1 MKRKNIYFLCGIL
14 LAIVAIL
21 VGGSFYMVNYALV
34 NPLKNR
40 DVKSQMDEV
49 REQYPYLCPWLDSLQ
64 RSHALRDT
72 FVVTSRGERQHA
84 IFVRDPRADG
94 RTAVLVHGYHRMA
107 VSMLPIG
114 SVYSRMGYNILLPD
128 LHGHGQS
135 DGDDIQMGWKD
146 RRDVMHWMT
155 VAERMFRSSHG
166 ASRMVVHGV
175 SMGAATTMC
184 VSGEH
189 QPAYVRCFVE
199 DCGYTSVWD
208 EFHHQLKE
216 QFGLPAFP
224 LLYTAD
230 WLCQMKYGWN
240 FKEASPLRQ
249 VAKSRQPMLFIHGDK
264 DTYVPFSMLRPLYDA
279 KTKPLSRQGK
289 VEKEMWIT
297 AGTEHAESF
306 KDYPEAYAR
315 HVKDFVGKYMR

>member
-1 MKRKNIYFLCGIL
+1 MKQKTIYSLVGIL
-14 LAIVAIL
+14 LVIVAVV

-34 NPLKNR
+34 NPQKNR
-40 DVKSQMDEV
+40 EVKPQMDEA
-49 REQYPYLCPWLDSLQ
+49 REQYPYLCSWLDSLQ
-64 RSHALRDT
+64 RCHALRDT
-72 FVVTSRGERQHA
+72 FIVTPRGERQHA
-84 IFVRDPRADG
+84 IFVRDPRAAG

-107 VSMLPIG
+107 VCMLPIG

-146 RRDVMHWMT
+146 RLDVMHWMK
-155 VAERMFRSSHG
+155 VAERMFRSPSG

-184 VSGEH
+184 VSGER

-208 EFHHQLKE
+208 EFRHQLKD
-216 QFGLPAFP
+216 QFGLPPFP

-230 WLCQMKYGWN
+230 GLCQLKYGWN

-249 VAKSRQPMLFIHGDK
+249 VAKSQQPMLFIHGDK
-264 DTYVPFSMLRPLYDA
+264 DTYVPFSMLKPLYDA
-279 KTKPLSRQGK
+279 KTRPVDQQGK
-289 VEKEMWIT
+289 VEKELWIT
-297 AGTEHAESF
+297 SGTEHAESF
-306 KDYPEAYAR
+306 KDYPEEYTRRVRA
-315 HVKDFVGKYMR
+315 FVGKYMR